1 MDPRHV
7 LSAVLDDPPRIHGPD
22 APNGVW
28 RTATECYEFLIDE
41 VPKGSRTLET
51 GMGVSTV
58 LFAALETEHTSVSM
72 GDATE
77 ELLSWCDEHDVPTS
91 RLRLVNESSVTA
103 LPRIATEPDPLDVV
117 FIDGCHGY
125 PVVQLDWL
133 YGCARLRDG
142 GTVVVDDTQL
152 PAPHELRKFLK
163 ADPRWETVHSGYKW
177 SAFRRLGTWDLSEDY
192 YAQSFWRTAH
202 EPWRATLRRRVPA
215 RLERPLT
222 RLIAPRRR

>member
-133 YGCARLRDG
+133 YGCA
-142 GTVVVDDTQL
+142 
-152 PAPHELRKFLK
+152 PAG
-163 ADPRWETVHSGYKW
+163 RWNG
-177 SAFRRLGTWDLSEDY
+177 
-192 YAQSFWRTAH
+192 
-202 EPWRATLRRRVPA
+202 RRRRHAAARAARAAQVPEGGPSVGDGAQRLQVVGVPPA
-215 RLERPLT
+215 RHVGPERGLL
-222 RLIAPRRR
+222 RAIVLAHGA